1 LYFVLAPCHGVLSS
15 DRYDEYKAHY
25 LTEGSWNSVGQD
37 PACGALLQHQ
47 DPPLLFN
54 LEHDP
59 GERLPLDPAQYP
71 EVRRISLFELNL
83 FCHYPKP
90 FFASYLL
97 L

>member
-1 LYFVLAPCHGVLSS
+1 MMITRRTV
-15 DRYDEYKAHY
+15 RYDEYKAHY

-37 PACGALLQHQ
+37 PACGALPQHQ

-71 EVRRISLFELNL
+71 EVRSISLFDSTEL
-83 FCHYPKP
+83 
-90 FFASYLL
+90 YL
-97 L
+97 